1 MNVNVSNLFTKRMRF
16 TLQKRID
23 GAWKTIAIA
32 YRNNL
37 GELVFYGVPLQS
49 GSYRIVNAAKPIKWF
64 GF

>member
-1 MNVNVSNLFTKRMRF
+1 MNVNVGNLFTKRMRF
-16 TLQKRID
+16 TLQKKVD
-23 GAWKTIAIA
+23 DAWKTVAIA

-64 GF
+64 SL